1 LAVRKRHVIAA
12 LGVLVTA
19 SVGVTIYLIRHPIR
33 RAREDVIEIG
43 AREAFQKVSL
53 SELLKKAPR
62 TETSPPPVANEETTT
77 QPTAIEATNKAQA
90 VLVHPKWKTG
100 TTRVEGAYA
109 VSGAEGY
116 AFPKWS
122 PLGSD
127 VAFTRPT
134 LRGLL
139 VTGQFS
145 SLEREIS
152 EDWLNSP
159 DFEWSRDGMS
169 IVVRDRDARTVEVLL
184 TGEKYPKPERPR
196 RVYERDGQIYWENE
210 EGEAQRVSGNQDRFA
225 DPVLSP
231 DEMLVVYRGRETGL
245 YISSVDGKRTI
256 SLGEG
261 EHPAWLPDSS
271 GVVYDIPVSD
281 GSNIVD
287 GDLWFASADGTERTN
302 ITNTPGI
309 IESHPAVSPDGERIA
324 FIAGGAV
331 YIGKFVRPKTQP

>member
-1 LAVRKRHVIAA
+1 MRKRHVIAA
-12 LGVLVTA
+12 LGVLVAA
-19 SVGVTIYLIRHPIR
+19 SVTVTVYLIRHPIR
-33 RAREDVIEIG
+33 RAEDVIEIG
-43 AREAFQKVSL
+43 AREPIQKVSP
-53 SELLKKAPR
+53 SELLKKG
-62 TETSPPPVANEETTT
+62 PVTQPASTTLPNEEATTT
-77 QPTAIEATNKAQA
+77 QPAPTEKVREAEA

-100 TTRVEGAYA
+100 STRVEGAYA
-109 VSGAEGY
+109 VSKPEGY

-122 PLGSD
+122 PLGLD
-127 VAFTRPT
+127 VAFTRT
-134 LRGLL
+134 SLRGLL

-145 SLEREIS
+145 SQEREIS
-152 EDWLNSP
+152 EDWLNTA

-169 IVVRDRDARTVEVLL
+169 IVVRDRDARTVEILL

-210 EGEAQRVSGNQDRFA
+210 EGEAQRISGNQDRFA

-231 DEMLVVYRGRETGL
+231 DETLVVYRGRETGL

-287 GDLWFASADGTERTN
+287 GDLWFASVDGTERTN

-331 YIGKFVRPKTQP
+331 YIGKFVRPKAQP